1 MPAGRMAGAAN
12 GAGRECRAAADW
24 RGETGTTEVT
34 RVNAFAV
41 HWDWDR
47 GEGCGPCIPER
58 RLGFAKPEEAADALS
73 RMRKT
78 LNEHGYRRILTSR
91 SIDEFDHRWVHEY
104 YCQD

>member
-1 MPAGRMAGAAN
+1 MDKLIESFEEIVDGASSVELV
-12 GAGRECRAAADW
+12 R
-24 RGETGTTEVT
+24 ETGTTGVT
-34 RVNAFAV
+34 RVNVAAV

-78 LNEHGYRRILTSR
+78 LNERGYRRILTSN
-91 SIDEFDHRWVHEY
+91 SIDEFNHRWTHEY

>member
-1 MPAGRMAGAAN
+1 MDKLIESFEEIIDGASSVELV
-12 GAGRECRAAADW
+12 R
-24 RGETGTTEVT
+24 ETGTTGVT

-58 RLGFAKPEEAADALS
+58 RLGFAKPEEAEDALT

-78 LNEHGYRRILTSR
+78 LNEHGYRLICTSR
-91 SIDEFDHRWVHEY
+91 NIDVLNHQWVHEY

>member
-1 MPAGRMAGAAN
+1 MDKLIESFEEIIDGASSVELV
-12 GAGRECRAAADW
+12 R
-24 RGETGTTEVT
+24 ETGTTGVT

-41 HWDWDR
+41 HWDWDC

-58 RLGFAKPEEAADALS
+58 RLGFAKPAEAADALA

-91 SIDEFDHRWVHEY
+91 SMDEFNHQWVHEY

>member
-1 MPAGRMAGAAN
+1 MDKLIESFEEIVDGASSVELV
-12 GAGRECRAAADW
+12 R
-24 RGETGTTEVT
+24 ETGTTGVT

-58 RLGFAKPEEAADALS
+58 RLGFAKPAEAEDALT

-78 LNEHGYRRILTSR
+78 LNEQGYRRILTSS
-91 SIDEFDHRWVHEY
+91 SIDEFNHRWVHEY

>member
-1 MPAGRMAGAAN
+1 MDKLIESFEEIIDGASSVELD
-12 GAGRECRAAADW
+12 R
-24 RGETGTTEVT
+24 ETGTTGVT
-34 RVNAFAV
+34 RVNASAV
-41 HWDWDR
+41 HWDWNR

-58 RLGFAKPEEAADALS
+58 RLGFAKPAEAEDALT

-91 SIDEFDHRWVHEY
+91 STDEFNHQWVHEY